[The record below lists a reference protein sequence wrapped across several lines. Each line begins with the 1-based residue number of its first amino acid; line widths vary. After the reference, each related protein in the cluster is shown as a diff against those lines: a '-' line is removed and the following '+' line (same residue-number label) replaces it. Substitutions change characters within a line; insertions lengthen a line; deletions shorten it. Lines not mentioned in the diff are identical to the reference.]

1 MARRAGSLRL
11 RITVVTTLVVGVMLG
26 AGSFLFVHI
35 LKNSQL
41 DDADAALSKQV
52 DVIEQF
58 VGFGVI
64 PRVITPKGLE
74 PALMQVVGPDRA
86 LLATIGGMSEQV
98 KLDVFIPPVVGAQVA
113 HTQHASDLGAV
124 GTDRFRVMARTVS
137 YGPDWV
143 SIYAA
148 SSLHGADQVVRTLT
162 IGLWLVV
169 PILVALAA
177 LATWFLTGRALRPV
191 DDMRREVDAIRVAG
205 TEQRLST
212 ERKAAELDHLAETLN
227 SMLDRMS
234 ASEAIR
240 RQFLADASHELRSP
254 LASARTMLEVGL
266 AYPDRTDW
274 PGTAD
279 EVMVEVDR
287 LEALA
292 AELLA
297 LARAEGGERALSLEP
312 TDLAEMVQAEVLRSG
327 DERVTV
333 HVASQAWVSADR
345 TLLVRVIRN
354 LIDNARR
361 HAHSKVTVNV
371 SGGDRAAVQVHNDG
385 DEIPVEQRD
394 AIFEPF
400 TRLDNARNRD
410 EGGAGLGLSLAR
422 RIAEVHGGTLT
433 VVEVT
438 NGAAFLLSLP
448 AADIPVAAPVAA
460 PI

>member
-11 RITVVTTLVVGVMLG
+11 RITFVTTAVVAIVLG

-41 DDADAALSKQV
+41 EDADVALSRQV
-52 DVIEQF
+52 DVVEEF
-58 VGFGVI
+58 VSNGVI
-64 PRVITPKGLE
+64 PSIITPRGLE
-74 PALMQVVGPDRA
+74 PGVLQIVSPTRKVLAL
-86 LLATIGGMSEQV
+86 TEGMARDV
-98 KLDVFIPPVVGAQVA
+98 RLDAFLPPVVGTQVV
-113 HTQHASDLGAV
+113 HTQQASDLGAE
-124 GTDRFRVMARTVS
+124 GKDRYRVMARSVS

-148 SSLHGADQVVRTLT
+148 SSLHGADQIVRTLG
-162 IGLWLVV
+162 IGLWIAV
-169 PILVALAA
+169 PVLVALAA

-205 TEQRLST
+205 TDQRLST

-227 SMLDRMS
+227 GMLDRMS

-274 PGTAD
+274 PGTAE

-312 TDLAEMVQAEVLRSG
+312 ADLAAMVEAEVQRSG
-327 DERVTV
+327 DARITV
-333 HVASQAWVSADR
+333 HVASPAWVNADR
-345 TLLVRVIRN
+345 TLLVRVLRN
-354 LIDNARR
+354 LLDNARR

-385 DEIPVEQRD
+385 DEIPAEQRE

-438 NGAAFLLSLP
+438 HGAAFLLSLP
-448 AADIPVAAPVAA
+448 TADLPVAAPA
-460 PI
+460 